1 MIFNCSLQ
9 KKGRYSNMSCTLQE
23 LQKTEYDILCRFAD
37 FCEEY
42 SLNYVLDAG
51 SLLGA
56 VRHNGVIPWDDDVDV
71 SMDIKSFRKF
81 VRLLKKHP
89 IPGLHLTWCETEPYS
104 PFPFA
109 KLRLDGTHMP
119 EPQYKG
125 LEEHDGVWIDI
136 FAYFGKPKSSFM
148 RKVQEILYNNYLL
161 LTTKT
166 RDFAKDG
173 FKKKPDKNKFKFFL
187 LKHLPKGAVGQ
198 LRRFALWLAT
208 SLGRDNSDEVFNTW
222 WLTKRS
228 YGIKRSHYEP
238 VTKHVY
244 GKRDFCIP
252 QNYDARLSHLY
263 GDYMTPVVMES
274 HTQLDCIDL

>member
-1 MIFNCSLQ
+1 
-9 KKGRYSNMSCTLQE
+9 MSCTLQE
-23 LQKTEYDILCRFAD
+23 LQKAEYDILCRFAD
-37 FCEEY
+37 FCEEN
-42 SLNYVLDAG
+42 SLNYHLEFG
-51 SLLGA
+51 TMLGA

-81 VRLLKKHP
+81 LRLFKKHP

-125 LEEHDGVWIDI
+125 IEEHDGVWIDV
-136 FAYFGKPKSSFM
+136 FAYFGKPKSTFM

-173 FKKKPDKNKFKFFL
+173 FKKKPDKYKFKFFL
-187 LKHLPKGAVGQ
+187 LKHMPKRALGQ
-198 LRRFALWLAT
+198 LRRFAFWTAT
-208 SLGRDNSDEVFNTW
+208 VLGRNNSEEVILTW
-222 WLTKRS
+222 WNTPKFAQLKRS
-228 YGIKRSHYEP
+228 YFLPVIKHRYED
-238 VTKHVY
+238 
-244 GKRDFCIP
+244 REFNIP
-252 QNYDARLSHLY
+252 QNYDTYLTKMY
-263 GDYMTPVVMES
+263 GDYMTPVPRDP
-274 HTQLDCIDL
+274 HTPLDRIEL